1 MQQHHI
7 PRVSDVPGVCTMYVC
22 GVASLS
28 RGEKKRGRWGAGR
41 GRREEDGS
49 YSTTVWDGIDGCF
62 GLGGWR

>member
-1 MQQHHI
+1 
-7 PRVSDVPGVCTMYVC
+7 MYVC

-28 RGEKKRGRWGAGR
+28 LVAKKKGGDGGAGR

-49 YSTTVWDGIDGCF
+49 YSTVWDGIDGWF

>member
-28 RGEKKRGRWGAGR
+28 LVAKKKGAMGGR
-41 GRREEDGS
+41 G
-49 YSTTVWDGIDGCF
+49 
-62 GLGGWR
+62 GGVERKMGAIVLYGMG